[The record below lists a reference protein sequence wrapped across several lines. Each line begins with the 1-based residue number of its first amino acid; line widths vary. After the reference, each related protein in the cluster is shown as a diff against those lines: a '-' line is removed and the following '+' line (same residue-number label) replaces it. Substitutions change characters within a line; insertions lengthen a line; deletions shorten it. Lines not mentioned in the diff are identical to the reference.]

1 MDNMHYLLV
10 GLLVVAILISALTY
24 LKPTSSAAM
33 QSQNV
38 SGIAIDTVLLAGQ
51 TLPAGSY
58 IHMMDI
64 SPMQLISGH
73 VALKVPCDVNG
84 SSPIILLVGDAPDFS
99 KIYLNNTEIL
109 SAISTPGQMCIYH
122 FYLGT
127 VYETLNKPLTDIAI
141 FNPTNQSILFP
152 ATSTAVISANKVA
165 PA

>member
-24 LKPTSSAAM
+24 LKPAASVAM
-33 QSQNV
+33 SQNV
-38 SGIAIDTVLLAGQ
+38 SGIAMDTVLLAGQ
-51 TLPAGSY
+51 TLPASSY
-58 IHMMDI
+58 IHLMDL

-73 VALKVPCDVNG
+73 LALKVPCNASG
-84 SSPIILLVGDAPDFS
+84 NSPIVLLVGSAPDFS

-109 SAISTPGQMCIYH
+109 SAISAPGSLCIYH
-122 FYLGT
+122 FYLGS
-127 VYETLNKPLTDIAI
+127 VYEQLNKPLTDIAI

-165 PA
+165 PV